1 MQDVSKFIALT
12 GRVQSYV
19 EQQDSGVSNAL
30 MPVSCSIKKY
40 RNDIFDA
47 IKYLSVAL
55 RGGAGIC
62 VNLDD
67 FKARQPQVDKQY
79 FFYLPEDHPDYA
91 DLTDEQKKRLFI
103 LKDPNRS
110 NGNYIIIPVND
121 SMEETVDA
129 FISIEQSWKL
139 FIDVIESGNI
149 PVIDLSRLRPKGID
163 NGKGLTSSG
172 AVSFLT
178 IYEAI
183 LNHTNKGDLI
193 SLMQLCGTMNDVLRR
208 AGRFKNGIVTFSL
221 YYKHPD
227 IIKYLNVP
235 LADIPGSGKKGI
247 IVDSDIL
254 QDKRLM
260 KLVEV
265 RVNDKSL
272 MLEKTIYKVD
282 CGYEEHGAVNYEI
295 GVPLRDIEIKYF
307 GINYTIERLYSQVCK
322 EIVLAD
328 TATCLLLHINS
339 GQIEK
344 IEDIVPAFREIAYL
358 GCDLWK
364 RWKNEVG
371 GRASQYLSADEDRQI
386 GIGWIG
392 LANMLAHFGV
402 SYKEFI
408 EAGED
413 SLEYGYTNKSV
424 AHKLISAI
432 YDGYQAAAEIGRE
445 AGLERCITANTWVQ
459 TSDGA
464 KQVKD
469 LIGTPFLAKVN
480 GELHSSTEAGF
491 WSNGIKPVYKLTT
504 NRGYSIKATSNHKI
518 LTPNGEWV
526 ELGNLKVGDKVVLS
540 NQRVNPKWDGYGTFE
555 LGWLLG
561 QVLGNGCIHSR
572 QNENRKDY
580 ARVQFWGDQK
590 SNQLERA
597 ITFVENEGLKK
608 KTNLVVKGYTDD
620 KHNTCYLR
628 NVSLAEKAL
637 ELGIS
642 PGNKKITPEI
652 EKTSSDFYKGFLQ
665 GLFDSDATVNVGREE
680 DGGGKSI
687 SLCQSDIDTLIAT
700 QRMLSRLGIES
711 SIYTNSKISTCTIEG
726 RLVTGSRPASNLV
739 ITGNNIDQYAAL
751 IGFSKQDKVEKLNKL
766 INTRKKNPKRE
777 SFVSVVS
784 NIEYVGEEEVYDCT
798 IHDVHEFD
806 ANGIRVHNCF
816 TIAPTQSCAFR
827 YQDLDGNTVCKQIN
841 PPLDRV
847 VRRTSHTVDNLAGLY
862 RYGNK
867 VETMKSFINDNGVDA
882 VQRLWELWQ
891 RLMNTTGM
899 AHCMSFDLYREI
911 DEKWLQD
918 FMLRSPLVTT
928 YYQLADKV
936 DQSYLNKAVA
946 NTAVSEV
953 NTAVSEKAFCAIN
966 NPGECAACAE

>member
-40 RNDIFDA
+40 RNDIFDV

-91 DLTDEQKKRLFI
+91 ELTNEQKKRLVTY
-103 LKDPNRS
+103 DYAN
-110 NGNYIIIPVND
+110 NNTYIIKVND
-121 SMEETVDA
+121 SMEDETEELHSIQDSWEVFIEALVNLDVD
-129 FISIEQSWKL
+129 IT
-139 FIDVIESGNI
+139 
-149 PVIDLSRLRPKGID
+149 IDLSRLRPKGID

-183 LNHTNKGDLI
+183 LNHINKGDLI
-193 SLMQLCGTMNDVLRR
+193 SLMQLAGQMNEVLRR
-208 AGRFKNGIVTFSL
+208 GGNFKNGIVTFSL

-282 CGYEEHGAVNYEI
+282 CGYEEHGGVNYEI
-295 GVPLRDIEIKYF
+295 GVPLRVIEVTYF

-328 TATCLLLHINS
+328 TATCLILHING

-344 IEDIVPAFREIAYL
+344 IEDIVPAFKEIAYL

-408 EAGED
+408 DAGED

-445 AGLERCITANTWVQ
+445 AGLER
-459 TSDGA
+459 
-464 KQVKD
+464 
-469 LIGTPFLAKVN
+469 
-480 GELHSSTEAGF
+480 
-491 WSNGIKPVYKLTT
+491 
-504 NRGYSIKATSNHKI
+504 
-518 LTPNGEWV
+518 
-526 ELGNLKVGDKVVLS
+526 
-540 NQRVNPKWDGYGTFE
+540 
-555 LGWLLG
+555 
-561 QVLGNGCIHSR
+561 
-572 QNENRKDY
+572 
-580 ARVQFWGDQK
+580 
-590 SNQLERA
+590 
-597 ITFVENEGLKK
+597 
-608 KTNLVVKGYTDD
+608 
-620 KHNTCYLR
+620 
-628 NVSLAEKAL
+628 
-637 ELGIS
+637 
-642 PGNKKITPEI
+642 
-652 EKTSSDFYKGFLQ
+652 
-665 GLFDSDATVNVGREE
+665 
-680 DGGGKSI
+680 
-687 SLCQSDIDTLIAT
+687 
-700 QRMLSRLGIES
+700 M
-711 SIYTNSKISTCTIEG
+711 
-726 RLVTGSRPASNLV
+726 
-739 ITGNNIDQYAAL
+739 
-751 IGFSKQDKVEKLNKL
+751 
-766 INTRKKNPKRE
+766 
-777 SFVSVVS
+777 
-784 NIEYVGEEEVYDCT
+784 
-798 IHDVHEFD
+798 
-806 ANGIRVHNCF
+806 F

-827 YQDLDGNTVCKQIN
+827 YKDLDGNTVCKQIN

-847 VRRTSHTVDNLAGLY
+847 VRRTSHTVDKLAGLY

-867 VETMKSFINDNGVDA
+867 VETMKSFITDNGVDA
-882 VQRLWELWQ
+882 VQQLWELFQ

-911 DEKWLQD
+911 DEEWLQD

-928 YYQLADKV
+928 YYQLADKI
-936 DQSYLNKAVA
+936 DQSYLNKSRA
-946 NTAVSEV
+946 NTATSDDEKVACSIENKSECLSC
-953 NTAVSEKAFCAIN
+953 SE
-966 NPGECAACAE
+966 

>member
-40 RNDIFDA
+40 RNDIFDV

-62 VNLDD
+62 VNLDN

-79 FFYLPEDHPDYA
+79 FFYLPEDHPDYN
-91 DLTDEQKKRLFI
+91 DLTDEQKRRWI
-103 LKDPNRS
+103 DINNVTWAVS
-110 NGNYIIIPVND
+110 VND
-121 SMEETVDA
+121 SMEERDDNSL
-129 FISIEQSWKL
+129 SIEQSWEH
-139 FIDVIESGNI
+139 FINLLVSDVTPI
-149 PVIDLSRLRPKGID
+149 IDLSRLRPKGID

-183 LNHTNKGDLI
+183 LNHINKGDLI
-193 SLMQLCGTMNDVLRR
+193 SLMQLCGQMNEVLRR

-265 RVNDKSL
+265 RLNDKSL

-282 CGYEEHGAVNYEI
+282 CGYEERGGVNYEI
-295 GVPLRDIEIKYF
+295 GVPLKDIEVKYF

-322 EIVLAD
+322 EIILAD
-328 TATCLLLHINS
+328 TATCLLLHING

-371 GRASQYLSADEDRQI
+371 GRASQYLSAEEDRQI

-408 EAGED
+408 DAGED
-413 SLEYGYTNKSV
+413 SLENGYTNKST
-424 AHKLISAI
+424 AHELISAI

-445 AGLERCITANTWVQ
+445 AGLERC
-459 TSDGA
+459 
-464 KQVKD
+464 
-469 LIGTPFLAKVN
+469 F
-480 GELHSSTEAGF
+480 
-491 WSNGIKPVYKLTT
+491 
-504 NRGYSIKATSNHKI
+504 
-518 LTPNGEWV
+518 
-526 ELGNLKVGDKVVLS
+526 
-540 NQRVNPKWDGYGTFE
+540 
-555 LGWLLG
+555 
-561 QVLGNGCIHSR
+561 
-572 QNENRKDY
+572 
-580 ARVQFWGDQK
+580 
-590 SNQLERA
+590 
-597 ITFVENEGLKK
+597 
-608 KTNLVVKGYTDD
+608 
-620 KHNTCYLR
+620 
-628 NVSLAEKAL
+628 
-637 ELGIS
+637 
-642 PGNKKITPEI
+642 
-652 EKTSSDFYKGFLQ
+652 
-665 GLFDSDATVNVGREE
+665 
-680 DGGGKSI
+680 
-687 SLCQSDIDTLIAT
+687 TL
-700 QRMLSRLGIES
+700 
-711 SIYTNSKISTCTIEG
+711 
-726 RLVTGSRPASNLV
+726 
-739 ITGNNIDQYAAL
+739 
-751 IGFSKQDKVEKLNKL
+751 
-766 INTRKKNPKRE
+766 
-777 SFVSVVS
+777 
-784 NIEYVGEEEVYDCT
+784 
-798 IHDVHEFD
+798 
-806 ANGIRVHNCF
+806 
-816 TIAPTQSCAFR
+816 APTQSCAFR

-882 VQRLWELWQ
+882 VQRLWELFQ

-911 DEKWLQD
+911 DEEWLQD

-936 DQSYLNKAVA
+936 DQSYLNKSRA
-946 NTAVSEV
+946 NTATSDDEKVACSIENKDLCLSCSE
-953 NTAVSEKAFCAIN
+953 
-966 NPGECAACAE
+966 